1 MGWSPC
7 DSAINST
14 EIVIFYYLEISTK
27 TVVVFYETP
36 TPILTGLASSCKPSK
51 WPVAKRRSRHDV
63 AAADSR
69 DKYLKQPLLCSGTGG
84 PLIVRFLGPRKNRSN
99 GNPYY

>member
-1 MGWSPC
+1 VITLKC
-7 DSAINST
+7 QINECTRLALALS
-14 EIVIFYYLEISTK
+14 FDKS
-27 TVVVFYETP
+27 FHTP
-36 TPILTGLASSCKPSK
+36 LLLTGLVPRSKASK